1 MLTNLLCVCLSIQA
15 VRLAQPAEPESPPQK
30 GSKAAAANNTEIAV
44 IQLKHTSAPDLAPLL
59 GALGGGRITADTH
72 TNSLIVNGTPT
83 ELRQLRD
90 VLAALDVP
98 AADSAGHDVTIIPIR
113 HRAAEEVAQQ
123 LLEVVG
129 RTPHFRNVR
138 VAADNSRGTLL
149 VTGPKAFLDI
159 THSVT
164 KTLDTPAQR
173 VQLEFALLYAGPPSA
188 SEGDR
193 GQLRDL
199 SAPMPPDLQD
209 LAKELAR
216 FGETRLLARL
226 TAVAVEDEEFSVEG
240 MIGGEARVLVHGTIQ
255 QANPD
260 GAVRMKISAEAVST
274 DKAHSRFHLQT
285 AVAAPRGD
293 TVVLGTA
300 PSGWKAGESAV
311 LVVRIGR

>member
-1 MLTNLLCVCLSIQA
+1 V
-15 VRLAQPAEPESPPQK
+15 
-30 GSKAAAANNTEIAV
+30 AA
-44 IQLKHTSAPDLAPLL
+44 
-59 GALGGGRITADTH
+59 
-72 TNSLIVNGTPT
+72 
-83 ELRQLRD
+83 
-90 VLAALDVP
+90 
-98 AADSAGHDVTIIPIR
+98 
-113 HRAAEEVAQQ
+113 Q
-123 LLEVVG
+123 LLDIVG

-159 THSVT
+159 AHSVT

-188 SEGDR
+188 SEADR
-193 GQLRDL
+193 GPLRDL

-240 MIGGEARVLVHGTIQ
+240 MIGGEAQVLVHGTIQ

-260 GAVRMKISAEAVST
+260 GAVRMKISAEAIST
-274 DKAHSRFHLQT
+274 DEAHSHSTQWVEGR
-285 AVAAPRGD
+285 
-293 TVVLGTA
+293 
-300 PSGWKAGESAV
+300 
-311 LVVRIGR
+311 RIGRARGPHRTVAAVSEGDGCAMPKRSAGMKLDPERE